1 MEIKWL
7 KGYCIPSTF
16 TENIPDQSWDS
27 NRGTPCMKKIP
38 AMLGKNENERWE
50 VTLPQKDV
58 GAHNGLH
65 G

>member
-1 MEIKWL
+1 MVSLPK
-7 KGYCIPSTF
+7 PV
-16 TENIPDQSWDS
+16 
-27 NRGTPCMKKIP
+27 KKIP

-58 GAHNGLH
+58 AAHNGLH

>member
-1 MEIKWL
+1 MVSLPK
-7 KGYCIPSTF
+7 PV
-16 TENIPDQSWDS
+16 
-27 NRGTPCMKKIP
+27 KKIP

-58 GAHNGLH
+58 GAHNGQH